1 MNRTGKWDVVVVGE
15 LNVDL
20 IANNIERA
28 PEMGKEVIAHAFTT
42 ALGSSSAI
50 FASNLST
57 LGNAIT
63 FVGRVGS
70 DGNGDFI
77 LSELQSRGVDI
88 SNIVRTGLR
97 DTGATLV
104 LNHGEDRAMV
114 TYPGCMTS
122 LSEGDVADEILKAS
136 KHLHVSSIFLLPR
149 LRERIVD
156 LFARAKQLGLTTS
169 LDPQWDPAEQW
180 DLDLNEVLPLTDI
193 FLPNRRELELL
204 TGTSGIISALTRI
217 HDGHVIVV
225 KDGKEGATL
234 WDHGKIIDQRSFLNE
249 KVVDSIG
256 AGDSFNAGFIHK
268 FLLGEPL
275 HRCLRF
281 ACLTGAINTTAPGGT
296 AAFRDLDSIRRIAR
310 ESFGISI

>member
-1 MNRTGKWDVVVVGE
+1 MNQTRKWSVVVVGE

-20 IANNIERA
+20 IANNIEKT
-28 PEMGKEVIAHAFTT
+28 PETGKEVIARAFTT

-57 LGNAIT
+57 LGSAVT

-77 LSELQSRGVDI
+77 LSELQSCGVDV
-88 SNIVRTGLR
+88 SNVVRTGLR
-97 DTGATLV
+97 DTGVTLV
-104 LNHGEDRAMV
+104 LNYGEDRAMI
-114 TYPGCMTS
+114 TYPGCMAS
-122 LSEGDVADEILKAS
+122 LCEKDVTDEVLKAS
-136 KHLHVSSIFLLPR
+136 KHLHVSSIFLQPC
-149 LRERIVD
+149 LRKGIVD
-156 LFARAKQLGLTTS
+156 LLTRAKKVGLTTS

-180 DLDLNEVLPLTDI
+180 DLDLDQVLPLTDV

-204 TGTSGIISALTRI
+204 TGTSGIMSALDRI
-217 HDGHVIVV
+217 CNGHVIVV

-234 WDHGKIIDQRSFLNE
+234 WDHGNIIDQRSFLNE
-249 KVVDSIG
+249 NVVDSIG

-275 HRCLRF
+275 HRCLQF

-296 AAFRDLDSIRRIAR
+296 AAFRDFDSVRRIAL
-310 ESFGISI
+310 ESFGTSI